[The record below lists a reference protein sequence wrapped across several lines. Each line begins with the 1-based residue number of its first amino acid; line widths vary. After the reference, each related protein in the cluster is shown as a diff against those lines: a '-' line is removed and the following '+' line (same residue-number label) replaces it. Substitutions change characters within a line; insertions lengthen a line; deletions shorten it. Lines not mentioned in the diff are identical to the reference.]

1 MDILLFIIMW
11 IMSYNNNNSGLLPQ
25 ISKNINGSPSNKL
38 FLLPLKLNNNFP
50 SSSPTSRKIILVP
63 LDHSSLNMNKEEKEK
78 EKEKEKKKKKKKKK
92 NNVKKDLD
100 VQMLEYSNDSDDDN
114 IIYEDYGS
122 SDSEQE

>member
-50 SSSPTSRKIILVP
+50 SSSSTSRKIILVP
-63 LDHSSLNMNKEEKEK
+63 LDHSSLNINKE

-100 VQMLEYSNDSDDDN
+100 VQMLEYSNDSDDGN

>member
-1 MDILLFIIMW
+1 
-11 IMSYNNNNSGLLPQ
+11 MSYNNNNSGLLPQ

-50 SSSPTSRKIILVP
+50 SSSSTSRKIILVP
-63 LDHSSLNMNKEEKEK
+63 LDHSSLNINKE

-100 VQMLEYSNDSDDDN
+100 VQMLEYSNDSDDGN